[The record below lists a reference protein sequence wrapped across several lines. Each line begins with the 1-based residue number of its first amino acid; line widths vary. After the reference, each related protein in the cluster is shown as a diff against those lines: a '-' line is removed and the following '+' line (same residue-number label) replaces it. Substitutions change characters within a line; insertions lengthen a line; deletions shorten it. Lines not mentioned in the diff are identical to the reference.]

1 MKKLFLLLLSITI
14 IFTLASCEL
23 PDLLGGG
30 DTSDATNDNG
40 SNGDNDNVVAD
51 NTKPVHV
58 HEYGEDI
65 IFREATCLTSGGV
78 YRLCECGHRVNEETP
93 PRGHEGALLSTL
105 EPTCTEGGYS
115 EYACATC
122 STVFKDDITA
132 PAGHD
137 YSEGYVF
144 RNNATA
150 TKDAEIYGYC
160 AVCDD
165 MMVTTL
171 EGTAELMQ
179 AAFSGLKISILGD
192 SISTF
197 DGVSNGKGADT
208 SNSTIKGNGSYYYK
222 THNQA
227 LNITL
232 ENTWWQQVI
241 DTLGADRLV
250 VNSWG
255 GAAVVPVKTCPG
267 SYNDRA
273 LQLHDD
279 TGDDAGT
286 IPDIVFIYL
295 GTNDVN
301 VNAANIGSYEAIN
314 FAGLDDLAL
323 LDPSQLTVAEGYAI
337 MLDNIQRAYPGVEI
351 YCLNVLPCTTYD
363 NNTTKL
369 TALSN
374 YNDMLKKLADH
385 MGAHY
390 VDLYGAS
397 GITRENLETYMPP
410 DDSDDTPNRYHPNDL
425 GMNLIAECVM
435 DVIRE
440 NSKYYPSED
449 EFLEGFEN

>member
-1 MKKLFLLLLSITI
+1 MKKLLLVLLSITI
-14 IFTLASCEL
+14 IFALASC
-23 PDLLGGG
+23 DFSAILGGEDTADDTSNNG
-30 DTSDATNDNG
+30 DTNG
-40 SNGDNDNVVAD
+40 GTDS
-51 NTKPVHV
+51 TKPVHV

-65 IFREATCLTSGGV
+65 IFREATCLASGGV

-93 PRGHEGALLSTL
+93 PKGHEGTL
-105 EPTCTEGGYS
+105 RMTVDPTCTEGGYS

-122 STVFKDDITA
+122 NALFMDNFTA
-132 PAGHD
+132 PVGHD

-150 TKDAEIYGYC
+150 TSDAEIYGYC
-160 AVCDD
+160 ATCDD
-165 MMVTTL
+165 MMVTAL
-171 EGTAELMQ
+171 EGTAELMK
-179 AAFSGLKISILGD
+179 AAFSGLKISVLGD

-197 DGVSNGKGADT
+197 DGVSNGKGAET
-208 SNSTIKGNGSYYYK
+208 SNSTIKNNGSYYYP

-241 DTLGADRLV
+241 DDLGADRLV

-255 GAAVVPVKTCPG
+255 GAAVVPVGNCVG

-279 TGDDAGT
+279 TGEDAGT

-301 VNAANIGSYEAIN
+301 VNNTHIGSFEAID
-314 FAGLDDLAL
+314 FSRLDELAT
-323 LDPSQLTVAEGYAI
+323 LDPSNLSVAEGYAI
-337 MLDNIQRAYPGVEI
+337 MLKNIQEAYPGVEI
-351 YCLNVLPCTTYD
+351 YCMNVLPCTTYD
-363 NNTTKL
+363 NNTAKL

-374 YNDMLKKLADH
+374 YNDMLRKLTDH
-385 MGAHY
+385 MDVHY
-390 VDLYGAS
+390 VDLYNNS

-410 DDSDDTPNRYHPNDL
+410 YDGDDSPNRYHPNDI
-425 GMNLIAECVM
+425 GMDLIAECVM
-435 DVIRE
+435 DAVRE
-440 NSKYYPSED
+440 HSKYYPSED
-449 EFLEGFEN
+449 EFLEGVKE